1 MLLFAL
7 AYLGGVLTI
16 LSPCILPVLPFVFAR
31 ADQPFLRRGLPMLLG
46 MGLTFAVVATL
57 AAVGGGWAVQANEY
71 GRYAALALLA
81 LFGVTLLFPEL
92 SDRLTRPLV
101 ALGGRLSESAD
112 RNENAG
118 TVWPSLLLGVATGL
132 LWAPCAGPVLGLI
145 LTGAALQGA
154 NVQTTLLLL
163 AYAAGAATSLALA
176 LLVGGRVFAA
186 MKRSLGAGEWIRRGL
201 GAAVLVA
208 VAAIFF
214 GVDTGFLTQIS
225 LANTAS
231 LEQGLVDRWRPSAG
245 KTGAEPSSSV
255 VMPGGGAMMSANP
268 SMTMSANAP
277 AMAMTGKVGAE
288 PSSSVVMSGGGS
300 MMSANPSMMMSANA
314 PAMAMKASPAAAMKA
329 TEASPPQALPVEGA
343 LPSLSGAVEWLNSP
357 PLTPEQLKGKVVL
370 VDFWTYSCINCLR
383 SIPYV
388 RAWADKYKDRGLV
401 VIGVHAPEFAF
412 EKTIDN
418 VKQAVARL
426 KIDYPVAIDN
436 SYAIWRAFDNEYWP
450 ADYFIDAQGRIRHHF
465 FGEGD
470 YAESEKVIQQLL
482 TEAGKGNLPAGVV
495 SVSATGAEAAP
506 DEADVMSPETYIG
519 YARSENFASPGGA
532 VGDAAHDYSSGDLK
546 QLNDWA
552 LAGDWTVGRQYATLN
567 KTDGA
572 ISYRFHARDL
582 HLVLG
587 PGADGKPARFR
598 VTIDGVA
605 PGESHGADVNAAGEG
620 VVTDHRLYQLVRQSG
635 PIMDRTFTIQ
645 FLDPDVQA
653 YAFTFG

>member
-1 MLLFAL
+1 MFLFLL
-7 AYLGGVLTI
+7 AYIGGVLTI

-31 ADQPFLRRGLPMLLG
+31 ADQPFLRRGLPLLLG
-46 MGLTFAVVATL
+46 MAATFAVIATL

-71 GRYAALALLA
+71 GRYAAIALLA

-112 RNENAG
+112 RNEHAG
-118 TVWPSLLLGVATGL
+118 SVWPSLLLGVATGL

-154 NVQTTLLLL
+154 NVQTTVLLL

-208 VAAIFF
+208 VVAIAL
-214 GVDTGFLTQIS
+214 GLDTGFLTQIS

-231 LEQGLVDRWRPSAG
+231 LEQSLVDRFHPAG
-245 KTGAEPSSSV
+245 GRVDATPSSSV
-255 VMPGGGAMMSANP
+255 VMAGGGAMMMSGNAPTMAMNADPAGKGGAEPPSSVVTPGGGAMMSAN
-268 SMTMSANAP
+268 AP
-277 AMAMTGKVGAE
+277 TMAMN
-288 PSSSVVMSGGGS
+288 
-300 MMSANPSMMMSANA
+300 ANPA
-314 PAMAMKASPAAAMKA
+314 AMMKAAPSAGAA
-329 TEASPPQALPVEGA
+329 ENLPVEGM
-343 LPSLSGAVEWLNSP
+343 LPPLLGAVQWLNSP
-357 PLTPEQLKGKVVL
+357 PLTAESLKGKVVL

-388 RAWADKYKDRGLV
+388 RAWAEKYKDQGLV
-401 VIGVHAPEFAF
+401 VIGVHAPEFPF
-412 EKTIDN
+412 EKNIDN
-418 VKQAVARL
+418 VKSAVARL

-436 SYAIWRAFDNEYWP
+436 DYAIWRAFNNEYWP
-450 ADYFIDAQGRIRHHF
+450 ADYFIDAEGRIRHHY

-482 TEAGKGNLPAGVV
+482 AEAGKGNLPANVV
-495 SVSATGAEAAP
+495 SVSATGAEAAS
-506 DEADVMSPETYIG
+506 DEADVKSPETYIG
-519 YARSENFASPGGA
+519 YMRAENFASPGGA
-532 VGDAAHDYSSGDLK
+532 VSDAAHDYSVADLK
-546 QLNDWA
+546 LNDWG
-552 LAGDWTVGRQYATLN
+552 LAGAWTVGAQYATLD
-567 KTDGA
+567 KKDGA

-587 PGADGKPARFR
+587 PGADGAPVHFR
-598 VTIDGVA
+598 VTIDGAA
-605 PGESHGADVNAAGEG
+605 PGESHGADVDANGEG
-620 VVTDHRLYQLVRQSG
+620 VVTENRLYQLVRQTG
-635 PIMDRTFTIQ
+635 PIVDRTFTIE

>member
-1 MLLFAL
+1 MLLFIL
-7 AYLGGVLTI
+7 AYIGGVLTI

-31 ADQPFLRRGLPMLLG
+31 ADQPFLRRGLPLLLG
-46 MGLTFAVVATL
+46 MAATFAVIATL

-71 GRYAALALLA
+71 GRYAAIALLA

-112 RNENAG
+112 RNEHAG
-118 TVWPSLLLGVATGL
+118 SVWPSLLLGVATGL

-154 NVQTTLLLL
+154 NVHTTLLLL

-208 VAAIFF
+208 VVAIAL
-214 GVDTGFLTQIS
+214 GLDTGFLTQIS

-231 LEQGLVDRWRPSAG
+231 LEQSLVDRFHPAG
-245 KTGAEPSSSV
+245 GRVDATPSSSV
-255 VMPGGGAMMSANP
+255 VMAGGGAMMMSGNAPTMAMNADPAGKGGAEPPSSVVTPGGGAMMSAN
-268 SMTMSANAP
+268 AP
-277 AMAMTGKVGAE
+277 TMAMN
-288 PSSSVVMSGGGS
+288 
-300 MMSANPSMMMSANA
+300 ANPA
-314 PAMAMKASPAAAMKA
+314 AMMKAASAGAA
-329 TEASPPQALPVEGA
+329 ENLPVEGM
-343 LPSLSGAVEWLNSP
+343 LPPLLGAVQWLNSP
-357 PLTPEQLKGKVVL
+357 PLTAESLKGKVVL

-388 RAWADKYKDRGLV
+388 RAWAEKYKDQGLV
-401 VIGVHAPEFAF
+401 VIGVHAPEFPF
-412 EKTIDN
+412 EKNIDN
-418 VKQAVARL
+418 VKSAVARL

-436 SYAIWRAFDNEYWP
+436 DYAIWRAFNNEYWP
-450 ADYFIDAQGRIRHHF
+450 ADYFIDAEGRIRHHY

-470 YAESEKVIQQLL
+470 YADSEKVIQQLL
-482 TEAGKGNLPAGVV
+482 AEAGKGNLPANVV
-495 SVSATGAEAAP
+495 SVSATGAEAAS
-506 DEADVMSPETYIG
+506 DEADVKSPETYIG
-519 YARSENFASPGGA
+519 YMRAENFASPGGA
-532 VGDAAHDYSSGDLK
+532 VSDAAHDYSVADLK
-546 QLNDWA
+546 LNDWG
-552 LAGDWTVGRQYATLN
+552 LAGAWTVGAQYATLD
-567 KTDGA
+567 KKDGA

-587 PGADGKPARFR
+587 PGADGAPVHFR
-598 VTIDGVA
+598 VTIDGAA
-605 PGESHGADVNAAGEG
+605 PGESHGADVDANGEG
-620 VVTDHRLYQLVRQSG
+620 VVTENRLYQLVRQTG
-635 PIMDRTFTIQ
+635 PIVDRTFTIE